1 MTAAV
6 LVTSAALWIAGSR
19 LAPAFLHSITHVRS
33 FGAAAPAA
41 FVALYSCAVIVLVP
55 ASVLTIVAGA
65 LFGVPFGF
73 TLAYTSA
80 VLGSM
85 AAFLLGRHALRRI
98 VARQIDR
105 MPRLAAVDRAVS
117 ARGRHVV
124 FLLRLSPVVPFNLL
138 NYALGLTTISA
149 TDFLI
154 ASIGMV
160 PATLTYAYVGRIAGE
175 ALAVAGR
182 AEVPRQ
188 ASYYVLLAGGLA
200 ATAAASVAIT
210 RAARRAL
217 RDV

>member
-6 LVTSAALWIAGSR
+6 LVTSAALWIAGAR
-19 LAPAFLHSITHVRS
+19 LAPAFLHSITHVHS

-65 LFGVPFGF
+65 LFGVPVGF

-85 AAFLLGRHALRRI
+85 AAFLLGRHALRRV
-98 VARQIDR
+98 VARQLDR